1 MQPISEESFDERILS
16 ELYIDIDGTLL
27 RTDLLH
33 EAAWQYVKFA
43 PWRTLRLLAVLL
55 FRGRAGLKSYLARKV
70 CIDPAKL
77 PYENR
82 LIEYLK
88 IQSERGRPVVLI
100 TASHWRY
107 ARQIARHV
115 GISSASYGSSCRHNL
130 KGRAKLEK
138 INALSAGRPFV
149 YAGNAPADRPIWSAA
164 HKAILVNAP
173 HRDVDKAKRSG
184 HAEFVIDSRPGV
196 WRSFVR
202 SMRLHQWA
210 KNVLLLVPL
219 LTSHSYTDA
228 HRTVLALLAFFV
240 FGLCASGHYFLND
253 LLDLASDRAHN
264 TKRRRPLASGDLALP
279 YGVAGAAILPAAAF
293 AISFAALPW
302 FFTVALAGYF
312 ALTNLYSFYLKRVS
326 TADVVTLALLYT
338 IRVIAGAAA
347 ISVVLS
353 SWLLAFSV
361 FMFVSLAYL
370 KRYIE
375 VSALVKGF
383 KAAGRGY
390 SEDDAET
397 MFVLGI
403 ANSTAATVV
412 LAFYIS
418 SSEVKALYHRPDVLW
433 LLCLLMLYW
442 SNRIWIGAR
451 RGKINE
457 DPVVFAVKDKVSRLA
472 GLAAVAVVIAARIL
486 P

>member
-1 MQPISEESFDERILS
+1 MQPTSEEPPSGKILS

-27 RTDLLH
+27 RTDLLY
-33 EAAWQYVKFA
+33 EAAWEYVKFA
-43 PWRTLRLLAVLL
+43 PWRAIRLLAVLL
-55 FRGRAGLKSYLARKV
+55 FHGRAALKSYLARKV
-70 CIDPAKL
+70 RIDPAKL
-77 PYENR
+77 PYER
-82 LIEYLK
+82 ALIEYLT
-88 IQSERGRPVVLI
+88 IQREIGRPIVLI

-115 GISSASYGSSCRHNL
+115 GLASASHGSSNRLNL
-130 KGRAKLEK
+130 KGAAKLVK
-138 INALSAGRPFV
+138 IQHLSAGRPFV
-149 YAGNAPADRPIWSAA
+149 YAGDAPADRTIWNASQ
-164 HKAILVNAP
+164 KAIFVNAP
-173 HRDVDKAKRSG
+173 RGDVDKAKRSG
-184 HAEFVIDSRPGV
+184 HAELVIDSRPSA
-196 WRSFVR
+196 WRSFAR
-202 SMRLHQWA
+202 GMRVHQWA
-210 KNVLLLVPL
+210 KNALLLVPL
-219 LTSHSYTDA
+219 LTSHSYTDG
-228 HRTVLALLAFFV
+228 HRVALALLAFLT

-253 LLDLASDRAHN
+253 LLDLASDRVHA
-264 TKRRRPLASGDLALP
+264 TKHRRPLASGDLALP
-279 YGVAGAAILPAAAF
+279 YGIAGAIILPAIAF
-293 AISFAALPW
+293 AVSIAALPLP
-302 FFTVALAGYF
+302 FTIAMVGYF

-338 IRVIAGAAA
+338 VRVVAGAAA

-375 VSALVKGF
+375 VSALVRGS

-390 SEDDAET
+390 SQDDAET

-412 LAFYIS
+412 FAFYIS
-418 SSEVKALYHRPDVLW
+418 SNEVKSLYHEPDLLW
-433 LLCLLMLYW
+433 MLCLLMLYW
-442 SNRIWIGAR
+442 SNRIWIGTK

-457 DPVVFAVKDKVSRLA
+457 DPVVFAVKDKVSRLV

>member
-1 MQPISEESFDERILS
+1 MQPTSEGPAGGEVLS
-16 ELYIDIDGTLL
+16 DLYVDIDGTLL

-33 EAAWQYVKFA
+33 EAAWEYVKFA
-43 PWRTLRLLAVLL
+43 PWRLVSLLAVLL
-55 FRGRAGLKSYLARKV
+55 FRGRAALKSYLARRV

-77 PYENR
+77 PYETA

-88 IQSERGRPVVLI
+88 DQRGLGRPIVLI

-107 ARQIARHV
+107 ARRIARYL
-115 GISSASYGSSCRHNL
+115 GLSDASYGSSNRLNL
-130 KGRAKLEK
+130 KARAKLEK
-138 INALSAGRPFV
+138 IQTLCVGKPFV
-149 YAGNAPADRPIWSAA
+149 YAGNAPPDRTIWSAA

-173 HRDVDKAKRSG
+173 RADVERARQSG
-184 HAEFVIDSRPGV
+184 HAELVIESRSGV
-196 WRSFVR
+196 LRSFIR
-202 SMRLHQWA
+202 GMRLHQWA
-210 KNVLLLVPL
+210 KNALLLVPL
-219 LTSHSYTDA
+219 LTSHSYSDA
-228 HRTVLALLAFFV
+228 HRVALALLALLA

-253 LLDLASDRAHN
+253 LLDLASDRAHA
-264 TKRRRPLASGDLALP
+264 TKHRRPLASGDLPLP
-279 YGVAGAAILPAAAF
+279 YGIAGAVVLPAIAF
-293 AISFAALPW
+293 AISIAALPW
-302 FFTVALAGYF
+302 PFTAAMAGYF
-312 ALTNLYSFYLKRVS
+312 ALTNLYSFRLKRVS

-338 IRVIAGAAA
+338 IRVVAGAAA

-361 FMFVSLAYL
+361 FIFVSLAYL

-375 VSALVKGF
+375 VSALVKGS

-390 SEDDAET
+390 SEADAET

-412 LAFYIS
+412 FAFYIS
-418 SSEVKALYHRPDVLW
+418 SNEVKALYHRPDVLW
-433 LLCLLMLYW
+433 LLCLLLLYW
-442 SNRIWIGAR
+442 TNRIWIGTR

-457 DPVVFAVKDKVSRLA
+457 DPVIFAVKDKVSRLV

>member
-1 MQPISEESFDERILS
+1 MQPIPEETPGAEILS

-43 PWRTLRLLAVLL
+43 PWRALQLLAVLML
-55 FRGRAGLKSYLARKV
+55 RGRAALKSYLARKV
-70 CIDPAKL
+70 CIDPARL
-77 PYENR
+77 PYEIG

-88 IQSERGRPVVLI
+88 IQRDQGRPVVLI

-115 GISSASYGSSCRHNL
+115 GLSSASYGSSCRLNL
-130 KGRAKLEK
+130 KGSAKLAK
-138 INALSAGRPFV
+138 IQALSAGKPFV
-149 YAGNAPADRPIWSAA
+149 YAGNAPADRTIWNAA

-173 HRDVDKAKRSG
+173 HSDVRKENRSG
-184 HAEFVIDSRPGV
+184 HAELVIDSRPGA
-196 WRSFVR
+196 WRAFAR
-202 SMRLHQWA
+202 GMRVHQWA
-210 KNVLLLVPL
+210 KNALLLVPL
-219 LTSHSYTDA
+219 LTSHSYTDV
-228 HRTVLALLAFFV
+228 HRTALALLAFLV

-253 LLDLASDRAHN
+253 LLDLASDRGHT

-279 YGVAGAAILPAAAF
+279 YGIAGAAILPALAF
-293 AISFAALPW
+293 AISLAALPW
-302 FFTVALAGYF
+302 LFTLALAGYF

-338 IRVIAGAAA
+338 IRVVAGAAA
-347 ISVVLS
+347 ITVVLS

-375 VSALVKGF
+375 VSALMKGS

-442 SNRIWIGAR
+442 SNRIWIGTR

-457 DPVVFAVKDKVSRLA
+457 DPVVFAMKDKVSRLV
-472 GLAAVAVVIAARIL
+472 GLVAVAVVIAARLL